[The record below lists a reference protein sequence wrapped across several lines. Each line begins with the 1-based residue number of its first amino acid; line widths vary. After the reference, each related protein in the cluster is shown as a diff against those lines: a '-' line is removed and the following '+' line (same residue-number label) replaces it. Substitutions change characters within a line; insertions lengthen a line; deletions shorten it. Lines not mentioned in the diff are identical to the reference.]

1 MERHG
6 DVTVDFSVFGGGMKH
21 VRIPFHQ
28 TVRVLIE
35 ELAIIYGFEEDQKS
49 GRYQSFKALITEQ
62 FISGNQTLLDVNIKD
77 GEILIIQK

>member
-6 DVTVDFSVFGGGMKH
+6 NVTIDFSVFGGGVKH

-35 ELAIIYGFEEDQKS
+35 ELTDIYGYQEMQKI
-49 GRYQSFKALITEQ
+49 GQYQSFKALITEQ
-62 FISGNQTLLDVNIKD
+62 FIQGSQTLLEANIKD
-77 GEILIIQK
+77 GEILVIQK